1 MVGLDTNILVRFF
14 MRDDELQSR
23 QAAVL
28 IDSLSAEEQ
37 GFVSF
42 VAVAELTWVLQ
53 YVFQLP
59 KDQLITVLA
68 KIPSMPVFK
77 LEDLAVFLRALRLC
91 HGSNAEFVDCLIEG
105 VAERAGCSQT
115 WTFDRKASRL
125 PGMQRLS

>member
-1 MVGLDTNILVRFF
+1 
-14 MRDDELQSR
+14 MRDDEPQSG

-37 GFVSF
+37 GFISF

-59 KDQLITVLA
+59 KDQMIAILS

-77 LEDLAVFLRALRLC
+77 LEDLAIFLHALRLC
-91 HGSNAEFVDCLIEG
+91 HSSSAEFVDCLIAG

-125 PGMQRLS
+125 PGMRRIS